1 MRPRSFKETD
11 LPHEL
16 HVAGL
21 TKVYAAPA
29 GALTVLAGISLD
41 VRSDDGAVAIL
52 GPSGS
57 GKSTLLHILG
67 SLDLPSGGTLSLDG
81 VNPLTMTPNELARY
95 RAERVGFVFQ
105 DHHLLPQ
112 LTAIENVL
120 LARLALGTVRPADRT
135 RAESLLEAVGLADR
149 RTHLPAELSGGQRQ
163 RVAIARALMNQPALL
178 LCDEPTGDLD
188 SLSAAVTR
196 QLLHATARQHDAL
209 LILAT
214 HSATLAATCARR
226 LRLAAGQLVPA
237 DAGREGGAA

>member
-1 MRPRSFKETD
+1 

-16 HVAGL
+16 HASGL

-29 GALTVLAGISLD
+29 GTLTVLDGISLNL
-41 VRSDDGAVAIL
+41 RSNDGALAIL

-67 SLDLPSGGTLSLDG
+67 SLDLPTLGTLSLNG
-81 VNPLTMTPNELARY
+81 INPLAMSATELAHH
-95 RAERVGFVFQ
+95 RAARIGFVFQ

-112 LTAIENVL
+112 LTALENVL
-120 LARLALGTVRPADRT
+120 LARLALGAVGTAERQ
-135 RAESLLEAVGLADR
+135 RAEDLLSAVGLADR

-163 RVAIARALMNQPALL
+163 RVAIARALMNKPALL

-188 SLSAAVTR
+188 AASAAVVR
-196 QLLHATARQHDAL
+196 QLLHTAARDHDAL

-214 HSATLAATCARR
+214 HSATLAESCPRR
-226 LRLAAGQLVPA
+226 FRLVDGKLTPA
-237 DAGREGGAA
+237 DDLSSEGGGGEGGGGGRS